1 MEQISM
7 RDMLAAGVHFGHQ
20 TRYWNPKMAPYIFGA
35 RNKVHIINLEK
46 TMPAFETALT
56 EVRRLAAAKKKIL
69 FVGTKRACAQA
80 IREQAIRVG
89 MPYVD
94 QRWLGGML
102 TNYRTV
108 RQSVNRLLQLESDR
122 DRGVFS
128 KLPKREV
135 LQLDR
140 MIAKLA
146 RSVGGIRNMNGLPD
160 ALFVVDVSHER
171 IAVREANKVGI
182 PVIGVVDTNS
192 DPQGV
197 DFVIP
202 GNDDAI
208 RAVRIFVAAMADAI
222 LEGRLAAGES
232 IDDIAA
238 AEREMLASYEAKNE
252 SSADTDEGDEEDKDD
267 QASEGEANEGD
278 TAAEAPVA
286 EVKEAPSEASSED
299 EGKDQDEA
307 APEPDEVEAK
317 LDESAGDAAESE
329 ADATQATADDAAG
342 HEADPTQAAV
352 GDGTEAEAEPAKAD
366 VSDAAASEVELSQ
379 ATPGDASGSEAD
391 ATQATADDA
400 AKQEADPT
408 QATASD
414 APQAED
420 SDKR

>member
-1 MEQISM
+1 MEQIGM

-46 TMPAFETALT
+46 TMPAFEAALA
-56 EVRRLAAAKKKIL
+56 EARRLAVAKKKIL

-108 RQSVNRLLQLESDR
+108 RQSVNRMLQLESDR
-122 DRGVFS
+122 DRGAFS

-146 RSVGGIRNMNGLPD
+146 RSVGGIRKMNGLPD

-192 DPQGV
+192 DPEGV

-222 LEGRLAAGES
+222 LEGRLAAGDS

-238 AEREMLASYEAKNE
+238 AEREMLASYEAKQEADVGADEADDMVDSQVDNQVDGKFDDKVDNLAEDDHASEQE
-252 SSADTDEGDEEDKDD
+252 SSADE
-267 QASEGEANEGD
+267 ASENQAIENAA
-278 TAAEAPVA
+278 AAELPVA
-286 EVKEAPSEASSED
+286 EVQAGPSEASSED
-299 EGKDQDEA
+299 GQDDQDVAEA
-307 APEPDEVEAK
+307 AAAQGEAEAAAESKAEAETEAAVEA
-317 LDESAGDAAESE
+317 EAEVAANAETEAEPIDAPSDSAESE
-329 ADATQATADDAAG
+329 ADPSQANADDAA
-342 HEADPTQAAV
+342 
-352 GDGTEAEAEPAKAD
+352 
-366 VSDAAASEVELSQ
+366 
-379 ATPGDASGSEAD
+379 
-391 ATQATADDA
+391 
-400 AKQEADPT
+400 
-408 QATASD
+408 
-414 APQAED
+414 QAED
-420 SDKR
+420 SEKS

>member
-1 MEQISM
+1 MEQIGM

-46 TMPAFETALT
+46 TMPAFEAALA
-56 EVRRLAAAKKKIL
+56 EARRLAAAKKKIL

-108 RQSVNRLLQLESDR
+108 RQSVNRMLQLESDR
-122 DRGVFS
+122 DRGAFS

-192 DPQGV
+192 DPGGV

-238 AEREMLASYEAKNE
+238 AEREMLASYEAKQEAHVGAEEADDQVDGKVDNLAE
-252 SSADTDEGDEEDKDD
+252 DDHPSEQEASADETSAD
-267 QASEGEANEGD
+267 QAIETDA
-278 TAAEAPVA
+278 AAEVPVA
-286 EVKEAPSEASSED
+286 EVQAEPSEASSED
-299 EGKDQDEA
+299 GQDDQ
-307 APEPDEVEAK
+307 DEVEAAAAQGEAEAAAETK
-317 LDESAGDAAESE
+317 AEAETEAAVEAEAVEAEAVEAEAVEAEAEGEPIDAASDTAESE
-329 ADATQATADDAAG
+329 ADPSQANADDAA
-342 HEADPTQAAV
+342 
-352 GDGTEAEAEPAKAD
+352 
-366 VSDAAASEVELSQ
+366 
-379 ATPGDASGSEAD
+379 
-391 ATQATADDA
+391 
-400 AKQEADPT
+400 
-408 QATASD
+408 
-414 APQAED
+414 QAED
-420 SDKR
+420 SEKS

>member
-1 MEQISM
+1 MEQIGM

-46 TMPAFETALT
+46 TMPAFEAALL
-56 EVRRLAAAKKKIL
+56 EARSLAAAKKKIL

-108 RQSVNRLLQLESDR
+108 RQSVNRMLQLESDR
-122 DRGVFS
+122 DRGAFS

-192 DPQGV
+192 DPEGV

-238 AEREMLASYEAKNE
+238 AEREMLASYEAKKE
-252 SSADTDEGDEEDKDD
+252 SEVGADESDEADAGEQASQDEVTDGAADT
-267 QASEGEANEGD
+267 EALK
-278 TAAEAPVA
+278 AEAQA
-286 EVKEAPSEASSED
+286 EPSEAVIEAA
-299 EGKDQDEA
+299 DEA
-307 APEPDEVEAK
+307 EVGAQSKTNPRAAPA
-317 LDESAGDAAESE
+317 
-329 ADATQATADDAAG
+329 Q
-342 HEADPTQAAV
+342 
-352 GDGTEAEAEPAKAD
+352 EAEAEVEPKAEAKA
-366 VSDAAASEVELSQ
+366 E
-379 ATPGDASGSEAD
+379 
-391 ATQATADDA
+391 ATAKA
-400 AKQEADPT
+400 QEADR
-408 QATASD
+408 S
-414 APQAED
+414 
-420 SDKR
+420 

>member
-1 MEQISM
+1 MEQIGM

-46 TMPAFETALT
+46 TMPAFEAALA
-56 EVRRLAAAKKKIL
+56 EARRLAAAKKKIL

-108 RQSVNRLLQLESDR
+108 RQSVNRMLQLESDR
-122 DRGVFS
+122 DRGAFS

-192 DPQGV
+192 DPEGV

-238 AEREMLASYEAKNE
+238 AEREMLASYEAKQEAQVGADEADDQVDDQVDNQVDGKVDDKVDNLAEDDHASEQE
-252 SSADTDEGDEEDKDD
+252 SSADE
-267 QASEGEANEGD
+267 ASENQAIEDAA
-278 TAAEAPVA
+278 AAELPVA
-286 EVKEAPSEASSED
+286 EVQAGPSEASSED
-299 EGKDQDEA
+299 GQDDQDVAEA
-307 APEPDEVEAK
+307 AAEAEAGEVVAEAV
-317 LDESAGDAAESE
+317 AEE
-329 ADATQATADDAAG
+329 AE
-342 HEADPTQAAV
+342 EAEEAE
-352 GDGTEAEAEPAKAD
+352 TEAEAEPIVAP
-366 VSDAAASEVELSQ
+366 SDTAE
-379 ATPGDASGSEAD
+379 SEAD
-391 ATQATADDA
+391 PSQANADDA
-400 AKQEADPT
+400 AE
-408 QATASD
+408 
-414 APQAED
+414 AED
-420 SDKR
+420 SEKS